1 MLRAEEAY
9 LTANWTLGKVLIA
22 QLVPVTCAALG
33 LAFWKRSLLWGLAVV
48 NAAILFKIGWT
59 FLFATEAGAM
69 SHLPAAV
76 LGIVVCD
83 ALILYL
89 IRRMRA
95 RFSYERPLP
104 REHHG

>member
-1 MLRAEEAY
+1 
-9 LTANWTLGKVLIA
+9 
-22 QLVPVTCAALG
+22 
-33 LAFWKRSLLWGLAVV
+33 
-48 NAAILFKIGWT
+48 
-59 FLFATEAGAM
+59 
-69 SHLPAAV
+69 V